1 MSVENIISVINGLNN
16 MTAIKSPESMYF
28 CKIQNADNSVCWGF
42 LSPSDARLDSAL
54 VKVEV
59 SIEKHQE
66 LLSGGNIVYY
76 DGEVFNANQD
86 EYYLDENND
95 FVKRPTSEYNKMK
108 ANEKRAEL
116 VQTLYNMKAEK
127 AYGGVII
134 NDAFVFETNQTAV
147 TNTVAT
153 LALMNDT
160 DTSSWKFYTKDGVP
174 VMQTV
179 NKAQLFTIASFG
191 RHMIDSSFAVEG
203 QYLATLENA
212 TVQNLISKTWVNNFV
227 ESAQSA
233 FDEVSNEL
241 NINFA

>member
-1 MSVENIISVINGLNN
+1 MSIENIISVVGALGN
-16 MTAIKSPESMYF
+16 MTAIKSPECMYF
-28 CKIQNADNSVCWGF
+28 CKIQNADDSICWGF
-42 LSPSDARLDSAL
+42 LSPSDERLESVL

-59 SIEKHQE
+59 SIEKQQE
-66 LLSGGNIVYY
+66 LLTGGNIVYY
-76 DGEVFNANQD
+76 DGEVFNADND
-86 EYYLDENND
+86 EYYLDENKD
-95 FVKRPTSEYNKMK
+95 FVKRPTSEYNRIK
-108 ANEKRAEL
+108 ANQKRTEL
-116 VQTLYNMKAEK
+116 VQTLYKMKSDK

-134 NDAFVFETNQTAV
+134 NDLLIFETNQTAV

-153 LALMNDT
+153 LALMQDT

-191 RHMIDSSFAVEG
+191 RKMIDDSFAVEG

-227 ESAQSA
+227 ENAQSA

>member
-1 MSVENIISVINGLNN
+1 MENIISVLSGLGNVVALN
-16 MTAIKSPESMYF
+16 SPECMYF
-28 CKIQNADNSVCWGF
+28 CKIENTDGSICWGF
-42 LSPSDARLDSAL
+42 LSPSDERLETAL

-66 LLSGGNIVYY
+66 LLMNGDIVYY
-76 DGEVFNANQD
+76 DGEVFNAQPN
-86 EYYLDENND
+86 EYYLDENKD
-95 FVKRPTSEYNKMK
+95 FVKRSTSEYNQII
-108 ANEKRAEL
+108 ADETRAEL
-116 VQTLYNMKAEK
+116 VNMLYTLKAQK

-134 NDAFVFETNQTAV
+134 NDSFVFETNQTAV

-153 LALMNDT
+153 LALMNDA

-179 NKAQLFTIASFG
+179 SKAQLFAIASFG

-212 TVQNLISKTWVNNFV
+212 TVENLVSKTWVDDFV
-227 ESAQSA
+227 NSAQA
-233 FDEVSNEL
+233 DFDGINNEL
-241 NINFA
+241 VVSF